1 MSLFFNFTEKSVRRV
16 SFLFAA
22 ILCIASSCVKQD
34 DIDNL
39 QKQIDELKSN
49 EIATVQQQM
58 SGIQQSLGNL
68 QTVDTEL
75 RGYIRTLQEQEGK
88 LAQAEEALEGS
99 IASLKIE
106 LSGDIN
112 AAKSDALAQLEAYKA
127 NVSSQLATLRASID
141 SLKSKDA
148 DLQGQISALQ
158 SYIDGDLKNYID
170 NGDNS
175 VKTWASATFA
185 TLTQYNS
192 TADIVAGI
200 QSDIE
205 AINASIDGLSTS
217 VKDELDQAIAAL
229 DSDHQTKLNKAVSDC
244 NAAIASAKEEITA
257 AYTSAISSAIA
268 SSESSMRTWVNN
280 QLSGYYTIAQTD
292 SKIAA
297 LRTSLEGQLSS
308 QKTYLE
314 GLLSSLEAALNE
326 KIETNADDVDACK
339 ELIAECQRLIA
350 ENATAISDN
359 ASAISQLR
367 TDLGTTKTEITAA
380 YQQAIS
386 TAINTL
392 DGQLRGEIAT
402 QVSTINSSIDDAVAA
417 VNATIDALSARVT
430 QCEKDILD
438 IKSDIQA
445 MQQTI
450 DDLSDKIAT
459 VQQQIESINVTIT
472 NLQNADAE
480 LQGFIT
486 ALQNASD
493 QADTLL
499 SRRISAAIDSLT
511 AKDEDLKRQIEALQE
526 YVDGGIQST
535 KDWASATFL
544 TLAQYDATIGDI
556 AGIQAEITAIN
567 SWLGS
572 LKDSYSSLN
581 EALTACEQSMK
592 SWVNEQLTGYYTIAQ
607 ADANLLSL
615 KTELED
621 KLNSQ
626 KNYLLGVLDS
636 LNTVLNEKINTNASG
651 IEECKGLIAECNTLI
666 GQNAQAISDNDA
678 AIAQL
683 RTDLNN
689 SKTEITAAYQQA
701 IATAISTLD
710 GQLSGEIADQVAA
723 INSRIDSE
731 VSAINTKIETLSSRV
746 AVCESEIQ
754 LLKDDVNEL
763 KEKVAAILARIQSIT
778 YMPLFTD
785 GKASVDYS
793 YDGTIVPGVAVFD
806 FEIRPASVAADLV
819 QVWETAL
826 SMRSVYT
833 VTRTSF
839 EFVPLEIISVTA
851 DKGILTVT
859 VSGAALKDDF
869 YRRRCG
875 ARASLEISDGNNEI
889 ASEYVPLIPTTKD
902 VITFNDPNLKKYMI
916 GVYDSD
922 NDGEI
927 STLEAVDVT
936 RVECPNKSVSDIAGL
951 ERCKNLTYL
960 DISGNDVAVI
970 DLPNMGQ
977 LETVKAY
984 GNPVEKLVLNNDN
997 ALNALYLQQED
1008 LNAISG
1014 TAISI
1019 DHYDQATTLY
1029 LAFSGTRFK
1038 TLSLTDSQNLTSI
1051 DITENTQLAELKA
1064 SGNSLISTMNVSNF
1078 SDLTSLDIRECALT
1092 ELNVETNTKLVK
1104 LLASGNHLSSVDLS
1118 NNVFLEDF
1126 SAGNNILT
1134 NVVVNSCN
1142 CLKVLDLSNNTGIA
1156 SIELNN
1162 NTLLESLDI
1171 SSTNLTSIDL
1181 KANTALTALNLSNTL
1196 ITELDI
1202 SENDDLVA
1210 LDIDSTGISSLDVT
1224 DKSALSTLNISP
1236 EVKLIVRS
1244 GLNKSIY
1251 QLGQYVMIENQYGVV
1266 CESTGSLAKIIS
1278 VDETSTT
1285 WGYYKV
1291 DSNAH
1296 SDSDGA
1302 SNTDIIVAKSP
1313 AAKWCRSKGA
1323 SWYLPAWRELK
1334 TIYNNKSVLNLTLT
1348 AIDGTL
1354 LGTSPYSSSTD
1365 SENRPSNSG
1374 NLEWVY
1380 GIDMGTGALC
1390 SSGVCLK
1397 NRNQRVRA
1405 VREI

>member
-1 MSLFFNFTEKSVRRV
+1 MRGTNVSCMVFCTRITTPNIIMKKFFLILATVT
-16 SFLFAA
+16 AA
-22 ILCIASSCVKQD
+22 TISCVKQD

-49 EIATVQQQM
+49 EIATVQQQV

-75 RGYIRTLQEQEGK
+75 RGYIRTLQDQESK
-88 LAQAEEALEGS
+88 LAQADEALEGS
-99 IASLKIE
+99 IASLKTE
-106 LSGDIN
+106 LSGDIK
-112 AAKSDALAQLEAYKA
+112 AAKADALAQLEAYKA
-127 NVSSQLATLRASID
+127 NVSSQLLALRASID

-175 VKTWASATFA
+175 VKTWASASFA
-185 TLTQYNS
+185 TLSQYNS
-192 TADIVAGI
+192 TVETVSGI
-200 QSDIE
+200 QTQIG
-205 AINASIDGLSTS
+205 AINTRLEELSASVSGVSRQ
-217 VKDELDQAIAAL
+217 ELDAAIAAL

-244 NAAIASAKEEITA
+244 NSAIETAKSEITS
-257 AYTSAISSAIA
+257 AYTSAISAAIS

-292 SKIAA
+292 AKLASLKTNLESQLSTQKTQLQTLISNLEA
-297 LRTSLEGQLSS
+297 SLEL
-308 QKTYLE
+308 
-314 GLLSSLEAALNE
+314 
-326 KIETNADDVDACK
+326 KIKNNADDIEECRD
-339 ELIAECQRLIA
+339 LIDECNRLIS
-350 ENATAISDN
+350 ENATAISEN
-359 ASAISQLR
+359 AAAISQLR
-367 TDLGTTKTEITAA
+367 TDLGTTKTEITTA

-386 TAINTL
+386 TAISTL

-402 QVSTINSSIDDAVAA
+402 QVNTINSRIDDEVAA
-417 VNATIDALSARVT
+417 INATIDALTARVT
-430 QCEKDILD
+430 QCEKDIRN

-445 MQQTI
+445 MQQAI

-459 VQQQIESINVTIT
+459 VQQQIESINGTIT

-480 LQGFIT
+480 LHGFIT

-499 SRRISAAIDSLT
+499 SRLISAAIDSLT
-511 AKDEDLKRQIEALQE
+511 AKDEDLKRQIGDLQE

-572 LKDSYSSLN
+572 LKDSYSTLN

-636 LNTVLNEKINTNASG
+636 LNIALNEKINTNASG

-710 GQLSGEIADQVAA
+710 GQLSGEIADQVSA

-754 LLKDDVNEL
+754 SLKDDVNEL

-839 EFVPLEIISVTA
+839 EFVPLEILSVTA

-859 VSGAALKDDF
+859 VSGSALKDDF

-875 ARASLEISDGNNEI
+875 ARASLAISDGNNEI

-936 RVECPNKSVSDIAGL
+936 RVDCPNKSVSDIVGL

-970 DLPNMGQ
+970 DLPDMGQ
-977 LETVKAY
+977 LETIIAY
-984 GNPVEKLVLNNDN
+984 GNPISLININNDIKLSAFYIMDVN
-997 ALNALYLQQED
+997 T
-1008 LNAISG
+1008 NAISEN
-1014 TAISI
+1014 
-1019 DHYDQATTLY
+1019 
-1029 LAFSGTRFK
+1029 RFK
-1038 TLSLTDSQNLTSI
+1038 IMGYSQSETLGIYLSGIPWLESLVICNSSVLKNLDVTG
-1051 DITENTQLAELKA
+1051 NTQLKWMIA
-1064 SGNSLISTMNVSNF
+1064 SNNPL
-1078 SDLTSLDIRECALT
+1078 LTSLDISTLSNLISTNVSGSGLTSYDVSQNAELQILKCNSNSLTSLNVDNNPKLQFLECADNRISEMRVSNNPLLET
-1092 ELNVETNTKLVK
+1092 INVANNQLLNIDVRQNTALKILDVSGNGGISVLELGNNSQLETLNVGNT
-1104 LLASGNHLSSVDLS
+1104 G
-1118 NNVFLEDF
+1118 
-1126 SAGNNILT
+1126 LT
-1134 NVVVNSCN
+1134 S
-1142 CLKVLDLSNNTGIA
+1142 LDLSNNP
-1156 SIELNN
+1156 
-1162 NTLLESLDI
+1162 LLTSLDLSGNTSLVSLSYKEGI
-1171 SSTNLTSIDL
+1171 TITSGFQVGRYIEVNGVPGVTIYSSGTTTKI
-1181 KANTALTALNLSNTL
+1181 LSMD
-1196 ITELDI
+1196 EA
-1202 SENDDLVA
+1202 S
-1210 LDIDSTGISSLDVT
+1210 
-1224 DKSALSTLNISP
+1224 
-1236 EVKLIVRS
+1236 
-1244 GLNKSIY
+1244 
-1251 QLGQYVMIENQYGVV
+1251 
-1266 CESTGSLAKIIS
+1266 KI
-1278 VDETSTT
+1278 
-1285 WGYYKV
+1285 WGYYGV
-1291 DSNAH
+1291 ATTATDLW
-1296 SDSDGA
+1296 DGMK
-1302 SNTDIIVAKSP
+1302 NTEIIVSESD
-1313 AAKWCRSKGA
+1313 AAKWCRDKGPA
-1323 SWYLPAWRELK
+1323 WYLPASYEFKEIYEIK
-1334 TIYNNKSVLNLTLT
+1334 TTINSTLSEKN
-1348 AIDGTL
+1348 GTQ
-1354 LGTSPYSSSTD
+1354 LGTGLYWSSTQ
-1365 SENRPSNSG
+1365 SNLRDQSWYVNFANG
-1374 NLEWVY
+1374 D
-1380 GIDMGTGALC
+1380 IGTQ
-1390 SSGVCLK
+1390 LK
-1397 NRNQRVRA
+1397 NRSLPVRA
-1405 VREI
+1405 VRLL